1 MDMLNIIKGEYN
13 MKNSEALNNLNSLV
27 TVSQATNVFPVSVGY
42 KIIKNMKSLKNALE
56 PYEEM
61 RNKIITKYD
70 KDGDGSVKEDNPE
83 YQNCLKDISEL
94 NMQEIEDIK
103 LDTISIEDIKD
114 LEIPMNILTNLS
126 CMIE

>member
-1 MDMLNIIKGEYN
+1 
-13 MKNSEALNNLNSLV
+13 MKNSDALNNLNSLV

-42 KIIKNMKSLKNALE
+42 KIIKNMKVLKNALE

-61 RNKIITKYD
+61 RNKIVTKYD
-70 KDGDGSVKEDNPE
+70 KSGLVKEDNPE
-83 YQNCLKDISEL
+83 YQDCLKDISEL
-94 NMQEIEDIK
+94 NMQETDVE
-103 LDTISIEDIKD
+103 LDTISIDDIKD

>member
-1 MDMLNIIKGEYN
+1 
-13 MKNSEALNNLNSLV
+13 MKNLEATNDLNNLLI
-27 TVSQATNVFPVSVGY
+27 VSQTEDVFPISVGY
-42 KIIKNMKSLKNALE
+42 KIIKNMKVLKNALE

-61 RNKIITKYD
+61 RNKIVTKYD
-70 KDGDGSVKEDNPE
+70 KSGLVKEDNPE

-94 NMQEIEDIK
+94 NMQEIDAK

-114 LEIPMNILTNLS
+114 LEIPMNILTDLS

>member
-1 MDMLNIIKGEYN
+1 

-42 KIIKNMKSLKNALE
+42 KIIKNMKVLKNALE

-61 RNKIITKYD
+61 RNKIVTKYD
-70 KDGDGSVKEDNPE
+70 KSGLVKEDNPE
-83 YQNCLKDISEL
+83 YQDCLKDISEL
-94 NMQEIEDIK
+94 NMQETDVE
-103 LDTISIEDIKD
+103 LDTISIDDIKD

>member
-1 MDMLNIIKGEYN
+1 

-42 KIIKNMKSLKNALE
+42 KIIKNMKALKNALE

-61 RNKIITKYD
+61 RNKIVTKYD
-70 KDGDGSVKEDNPE
+70 KSGLVKEDNPE
-83 YQNCLKDISEL
+83 YQDCLKDISEL
-94 NMQEIEDIK
+94 NMQETDVE
-103 LDTISIEDIKD
+103 LDTISIDDIKD

>member
-1 MDMLNIIKGEYN
+1 

-42 KIIKNMKSLKNALE
+42 KIIKNMKALKNALE
-56 PYEEM
+56 SYEEM
-61 RNKIITKYD
+61 RNKIVTKYD
-70 KDGDGSVKEDNPE
+70 KSGLVKEDNPE

-94 NMQEIEDIK
+94 NMQEIDVE
-103 LDTISIEDIKD
+103 LNTISIDDIKD